1 MNHQHSSNCGCS
13 GETNTENLASLYNLY
28 SKINKEAV
36 ECLNESVEDS
46 GKEVFR
52 PWDQRLLRDKF
63 VESDADEEL
72 LFNIPFTGNVKL
84 KGLIIIG
91 GEAGSHPSK
100 VRLFKNRPH
109 MTFDEVAGVADQ
121 EFELVPDSS
130 GTTEYPTKIVKFS
143 SVTHLTLHFPANYGA
158 ETSIIHFIGLKG
170 DWMPA
175 HQHGV
180 TLCTYEATPSISDHK
195 DKVLE
200 TSNMNIH

>member
-1 MNHQHSSNCGCS
+1 
-13 GETNTENLASLYNLY
+13 
-28 SKINKEAV
+28 
-36 ECLNESVEDS
+36 
-46 GKEVFR
+46 
-52 PWDQRLLRDKF
+52 
-63 VESDADEEL
+63 
-72 LFNIPFTGNVKL
+72 
-84 KGLIIIG
+84 
-91 GEAGSHPSK
+91 
-100 VRLFKNRPH
+100 